1 MKNENDIKQIIQ
13 NNLKFLRQK
22 RGLTQADIAAEINKT
37 PTAVASWEQGKSLP
51 DATTLYHLSK
61 FYNVNIGYL
70 YEEHLEGSYD
80 FSYTTPKTNI
90 IIETKEP
97 TTKDDFEERV
107 TKIIENYMSKRQNI
121 VHVTAKP
128 ETVKTFHTKVPVKII
143 NSKLNERKSRNYS
156 KLAEEIKAT
165 EGIVAAEVRLYD
177 PDSNIHKSINTG
189 TSQRRLQRK
198 RTDGETD

>member
-1 MKNENDIKQIIQ
+1 MENKEKLRENIRKNLI
-13 NNLKFLRQK
+13 NLRKK
-22 RGLTQADIAAEINKT
+22 KGLTQGDIAAETEKT
-37 PTAVASWEQGKSLP
+37 KTAVASWEQGLSLP
-51 DATTLYHLSK
+51 DITILYELSK
-61 FYNVNIGYL
+61 FYKVPMEYF
-70 YEEHLEGSYD
+70 YEEHLEVSYEWQNAEQN
-80 FSYTTPKTNI
+80 T
-90 IIETKEP
+90 IIETKKAP
-97 TTKDDFEERV
+97 DHLEEKV
-107 TKIIENYMSKRQNI
+107 TKIIEKYMAEHPNI

>member
-1 MKNENDIKQIIQ
+1 MENKDKLRENIRKNLI
-13 NNLKFLRQK
+13 NLRKK
-22 RGLTQADIAAEINKT
+22 KGLTQGDIADEIGKT
-37 PTAVASWEQGKSLP
+37 KTGVASWEQGLSLP
-51 DATTLYHLSK
+51 DITILYELSK
-61 FYNVNIGYL
+61 FYKVPMEYF
-70 YEEHLEGSYD
+70 YEEHLDYD
-80 FSYTTPKTNI
+80 WISKNPDTKETI
-90 IIETKEP
+90 ILETKVP

-107 TKIIENYMSKRQNI
+107 TKIIENYMSKRQNT